1 MKNYKYIVRDSSGQR
16 KEGSKQA
23 ASSNDVLAYLREQ
36 GFIPISVSE
45 IVTTKAKKTQKGSR
59 KKRIKSAELAAIFW
73 QMTTMVEGGIP
84 ITAALETIAEDI
96 ENLQLQ
102 HVLRQV
108 LEKVE
113 KGETFS
119 DSLGQFPKIFNQLAR
134 AIILAGETGG
144 NLPEALRRLAEY
156 FENRDKLKKKVQGAM
171 AYPIFVLVFIVLI
184 VVFIMTFII
193 PRFVNIF
200 DQMGGELPGFT
211 KGFMG
216 FYNIVRHNLH
226 YIIGTVLLL
235 VTLGI
240 FTFKTRKGHYLF
252 CKIALVSPLFGKI
265 FRQSFVVT
273 FCKTMSMLIA
283 SGVTVLE
290 VFDILLTMTTNDIIL
305 NAITQT
311 REQIV
316 GGADISSSLSTSG
329 FFPNMTVKMIQIGEE
344 SGSLS
349 TVLERTAYY
358 YERKVDSMITTLMTL
373 LEPVMIVTVGG
384 IVLVVVL
391 ALYLPIFTMS

>member
-1 MKNYKYIVRDSSGQR
+1 MKNYKYIARDSSGQR
-16 KEGSKQA
+16 KEGNKQA
-23 ASSNDVLAYLREQ
+23 ASSDEVLACLREQ

-45 IVTTKAKKTQKGSR
+45 ISAAAPKAQKSPR
-59 KKRIKSAELAAIFW
+59 KKHIKSADLAAIFW

-102 HVLRQV
+102 QVLKQV

-156 FENRDKLKKKVQGAM
+156 FDNRDKLKKKVQGAM
-171 AYPIFVLVFIVLI
+171 AYPVFVLVFIVLI

-216 FYNIVRHNLH
+216 FYNIVRLNLH
-226 YIIGTVLLL
+226 YIIGGILFLI
-235 VTLGI
+235 TLAI
-240 FTFKTRKGHYLF
+240 LIFKTTKGHYLF
-252 CKIALVSPLFGKI
+252 CKIALVAPLFGKI
-265 FRQSFVVT
+265 FQQAFVVT

-290 VFDILLTMTTNDIIL
+290 VFDILLTMTSNDIIK

-311 REQIV
+311 REHVV
-316 GGADISSSLSTSG
+316 GGADISSSMSISG

-349 TVLERTAYY
+349 TVLERTADY
-358 YERKVDSMITTLMTL
+358 YERKVDSMISTLMTL